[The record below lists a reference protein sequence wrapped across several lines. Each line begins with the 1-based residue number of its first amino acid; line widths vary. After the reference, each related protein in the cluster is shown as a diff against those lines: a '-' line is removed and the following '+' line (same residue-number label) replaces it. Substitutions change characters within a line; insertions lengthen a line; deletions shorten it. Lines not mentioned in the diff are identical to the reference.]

1 MHLINS
7 SAEVIKEYNPYKLV
21 ERIGRTCY
29 KSEDKITDDSCQK
42 FFTNL
47 VKHQH
52 FAMLEHARLYFE
64 IECPVFKCIQWRQK
78 ISDIFKNIP
87 QVFITSTVGNNYDL
101 DDGPVGYDCIGLSI
115 SMSHLYNPKWKS
127 SRYHAA
133 NLFMQILR
141 SKVEPD
147 YLPEGG
153 IYGTEKE
160 LYLIFDYI
168 ITPYITYYENPDE
181 SKCPAFS
188 NALDEFIT
196 IKFTC
201 DRGVSHELARHR
213 CAVAQESTRYCNY
226 TKDKFGSGDI
236 EFIYPHDY
244 DTWDDTVK
252 LNFTNLLSAC
262 ESTYNYMISKN
273 MSPQQTRAVLP
284 NALKTE
290 IILTMNNDQWDH
302 FFDVRYRGVTG
313 APHPDMREVAEKAYD
328 VYSEATAKS
337 SFSSM

>member
-7 SAEVIKEYNPYKLV
+7 SAEVIKESNPYNLV

-64 IECPVFKCIQWRQK
+64 IECPVSRCIQWRQK

-87 QVFITSTVGNNYDL
+87 QVFITSTVDNQYNYSNDA
-101 DDGPVGYDCIGLSI
+101 PARYDYIGLSI

-127 SRYHAA
+127 NRYHDA
-133 NLFMQILR
+133 NLFMRILR
-141 SKVEPD
+141 SKVEPG
-147 YLPEGG
+147 YLSKLE
-153 IYGTEKE
+153 IYEAEKE
-160 LYLIFDYI
+160 LCLI

-181 SKCPAFS
+181 SKCHAFS

-201 DRGVSHELARHR
+201 DRGISHELARHR

-244 DTWDDTVK
+244 DIWDDTVK

-273 MSPQQTRAVLP
+273 MSPQQARAVLP

-313 APHPDMREVAEKAYD
+313 TPHPDMKEVAEKAYD
-328 VYSEATAKS
+328 VYVEATAKS
-337 SFSSM
+337 SYSSM